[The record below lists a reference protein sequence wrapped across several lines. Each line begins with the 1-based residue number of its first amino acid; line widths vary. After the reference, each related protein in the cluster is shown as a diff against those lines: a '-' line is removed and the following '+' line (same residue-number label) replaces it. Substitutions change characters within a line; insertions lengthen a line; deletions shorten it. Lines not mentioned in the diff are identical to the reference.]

1 MKFFKQVAV
10 ALLLALPAFV
20 GAQNVKFENAKPE
33 AGSVI
38 KFTYDP
44 TGTKLAGKE
53 DIQCYAYVF
62 HTTKQKVSP
71 VKLIKEGALY
81 NGEIQTTD
89 SASLVALQLSSDG
102 TIDENAKGY
111 YILVVKDGKETPYT
125 YLSEALLLDAYGIN
139 VRMKANPAK
148 ASLLYKQAFDMMPE
162 LRKGQNQYR
171 YLVSS
176 YNANPVEGRKLLMSE
191 INQLSKLSDEQSI
204 SQVWNLYA
212 ILKETHKVDSVKKL
226 LLAKFPKGS
235 YAWSQD
241 YQAVSSEKDPAKMEA
256 KVMQFKK
263 KFGYGDSPAD
273 AKKMSMLYERLAPAY
288 AAVGNYQKFDLYANQ
303 VVNKTNRASL
313 YNSIAWP
320 LAEKNQ
326 NSTYAAKI
334 SKSSLEL
341 LDAAKDDEYSMF
353 FDSKESYLK
362 SLERSYAMYA
372 DTYALILHNMGN
384 DAEAVVY
391 QEKCAPYSDADG
403 KERYVM
409 YLDLSGNK
417 EKAFTEAERFLKEGT
432 GTDAMRE
439 RLKSLYNAKG
449 PNVPFEIYI
458 VSLEKEAKEKDLA
471 ELAKQMI
478 NIPAPAFSLLNMKG
492 ERISLAGLKG
502 KIVILDYWATWCGPC
517 VASFPGMQKAVNK
530 YANDPN
536 VVFLF
541 VNTRQTESNREELV
555 KKFIADKKYT
565 FNVLYDTKSK
575 EDSNKFELIDKY
587 EVPGIPTKF
596 IIDGNGNIR
605 FKVVGF
611 SGSVDGVVKEIDMM
625 IGLLNSSDKIGK

>member
-1 MKFFKQVAV
+1 MKFFKQVAI

-20 GAQNVKFENAKPE
+20 DAQNVKFENAKPE
-33 AGSVI
+33 AGSII

-53 DIQCYAYVF
+53 DVQCYAYVF
-62 HTTKQKVSP
+62 HSAKQKVSP
-71 VKLIKEGALY
+71 VKLIKEGTLY
-81 NGEIQTTD
+81 NGEIQTAD
-89 SASLVALQLSSDG
+89 STSLVALQLSSDG
-102 TIDENAKGY
+102 MIDENANGY
-111 YILVVKDGKETPYT
+111 YTLVFKDGKETPYT

-148 ASLLYKQAFDMMPE
+148 ASLLYKQAFNMMPE
-162 LRKGQNQYR
+162 LKKGQNQYR
-171 YLVSS
+171 YFVSS
-176 YNANPVEGRKLLMSE
+176 YNANAVEGRKLLMNQ
-191 INQLSKLSDEQSI
+191 INKLSKISEEQSI
-204 SQVWNLYA
+204 TDVMNLYGV
-212 ILKETHKVDSVKKL
+212 LKEERKVDSIKKL
-226 LLAKFPKGS
+226 LLTKFPKGK

-241 YQAVSSEKDPAKMEA
+241 YMAVSSEKDPVKMEA
-256 KVMQFKK
+256 KVVQFKK
-263 KFGYGDSPAD
+263 KFGYGENPAD
-273 AKKMSMLYERLAPAY
+273 AKKMSPLYEGLATVYGTA
-288 AAVGNYQKFDLYANQ
+288 GNYEKFDLYANQ
-303 VVNKTNRASL
+303 VVSKVNRAAL

-326 NSTYAAKI
+326 NSTFAARI

-341 LDAAKDDEYSMF
+341 LDAAKDDEYSF
-353 FDSKESYLK
+353 FYNSKESYLK
-362 SLERSYAMYA
+362 GLERNYAMYA

-409 YLDLSGNK
+409 YLDLAGNK
-417 EKAFTEAERFLKEGT
+417 EKAFTEAERFLKEGQ

-449 PNVPFEIYI
+449 LNVPFETYI
-458 VSLEKEAKEKDLA
+458 VNLEKAAKEKELA

-478 NIPAPAFSLLNMKG
+478 NTPAPTFSLLNMKG
-492 ERISLAGLKG
+492 ERVNLADLKG

-517 VASFPGMQKAVNK
+517 IASFPGMQKAVNK
-530 YANDPN
+530 YADNSN

-541 VNTRQTESNREELV
+541 VNTRQTETNREELV

-575 EDSNKFELIDKY
+575 ENPNKFELIDKY
-587 EVPGIPTKF
+587 DVPGIPTKF
-596 IIDGNGNIR
+596 IIDGKGNIR
-605 FKVVGF
+605 FKIVGF
-611 SGSVDGVVKEIDMM
+611 SGSADGVVKEIDMM